1 MERVTAKQLHLET
14 KAVLDQVEAGQT
26 IDVVRSGRVIGRLEP
41 VSSDAVE
48 PSWDEIMK
56 EAWAAQKTVQ
66 DIQPNPVLQERK
78 RRRR

>member
-41 VSSDAVE
+41 VPSEALE

-56 EAWAAQKTVQ
+56 DVWAAQKTVKQ
-66 DIQPNPVLQERK
+66 SQPNSVLEERK